1 MNARESEMQ
10 AELADVSGNGK
21 EVSGPMVVNDE
32 LWPDRRYAWYVLSI
46 LLLAYIFSFI
56 DRIIFGVLIIPIQA
70 DLGLSD
76 SQMGTL
82 HGLAFAIAYAFCGL
96 PIGYL
101 ADRYRRRSIA
111 ACGIALWSL
120 ATAACGL
127 AGSYGALFAGRAGVG
142 VGESA
147 LNPTATSMIADY
159 FPPQS
164 RARAYGIFAAGASI
178 GTVVAYLLGGFLFG
192 MFTKAGDMVL
202 PFIGTVK
209 PWQVTFVSVGVPGLV
224 ISLLVFLTVR
234 EPDRKGLLTTRVDPG
249 EKRAL
254 LIRFLRGNWGLYV
267 ALYIGVAFAAISGYS
282 LISWLPTFMFR
293 IHEWSTSQTSVVFGL
308 TGGICGLITAIL
320 SGPLIEKLRR
330 MGRIDAPLI
339 ICAIGGTG
347 CAIFG
352 GIAPLMP
359 SPELSMVAFTLA
371 QISVTLP
378 LAGAFSCLVQVTPN
392 EARATIMAGYYLV
405 VGLLAAGGGPAMV
418 GIITDKVMGGPSG
431 IGYSM
436 ATVTGFFGVVGATI
450 LFATMPRF
458 RRAAADAAGWEAA
471 G

>member
-1 MNARESEMQ
+1 MRSELIESNASRG
-10 AELADVSGNGK
+10 DVPSL
-21 EVSGPMVVNDE
+21 SIVNDDV
-32 LWPDRRYAWYVLSI
+32 WPSRRYAWYVLSI
-46 LLLAYIFSFI
+46 LLLAYIFSFV

-76 SQMGTL
+76 SQMGIL
-82 HGLAFAIAYAFCGL
+82 HGLAFAVAYALCGL

-111 ACGIALWSL
+111 AFGIALWSL

-127 AGSYGALFAGRAGVG
+127 AGSYGALFAGRTGVG

-147 LNPTATSMIADY
+147 LNPTATSLIADY
-159 FPPQS
+159 FPQNS

-178 GTVVAYLLGGFLFG
+178 GTVVAYLLGGFLYAVFSNIG
-192 MFTKAGDMVL
+192 EMAIPV
-202 PFIGTVK
+202 IGTVK
-209 PWQVTFVSVGVPGLV
+209 PWQATFVAVGLPGLA
-224 ISLLVFLTVR
+224 ISLLVILTVR
-234 EPDRKGLLTTRVDPG
+234 EPTRKGLLTAQVDPND
-249 EKRAL
+249 KRAA
-254 LIRFLRGNWGLYV
+254 LIKFLRANWGLYI
-267 ALYIGVAFAAISGYS
+267 ALYVGVAFAAVSGYS

-308 TGGICGLITAIL
+308 TGGIGGLITAIS

-330 MGRIDAPLI
+330 MGRVDAPLLV
-339 ICAIGGTG
+339 CAVGGTG

-359 SPELSMVAFTLA
+359 TPQLSMVAFTLA

-378 LAGAFSCLVQVTPN
+378 LAGAFSCLVQITPN
-392 EARATIMAGYYLV
+392 EARATVMSGYYLV
-405 VGLLAAGGGPAMV
+405 VGLLAAGGGPAIV
-418 GIITDKVMGGPSG
+418 GIITDKIMGGPSG

-436 ATVTGFFGVVGATI
+436 ACVTGFFGVAGASI
-450 LFATMPRF
+450 LFAAMPRF
-458 RRAAADAAGWEAA
+458 KRAAAAALDWEPSK
-471 G
+471 

>member
-1 MNARESEMQ
+1 MR
-10 AELADVSGNGK
+10 ADLTDSSKIGDDVPASVVADD
-21 EVSGPMVVNDE
+21 EV
-32 LWPDRRYAWYVLSI
+32 WPSRRYAWYVLSI
-46 LLLAYIFSFI
+46 LLLAYIFSFV

-70 DLGLSD
+70 DLELSD
-76 SQMGTL
+76 SQMGIL
-82 HGLAFAIAYAFCGL
+82 HGLAFAVAYALCGL

-111 ACGIALWSL
+111 AFGIALWSL

-127 AGSYGALFAGRAGVG
+127 AGSYGALFAGRTGVG

-147 LNPTATSMIADY
+147 LNPTATSLIADY
-159 FPPQS
+159 FPQHS

-178 GTVVAYLLGGFLFG
+178 GTVVAYLLGGFLFAVFSDIG
-192 MFTKAGDMVL
+192 EMTVPL
-202 PFIGTVK
+202 IGTLR
-209 PWQVTFVSVGVPGLV
+209 PWQATFIAVGLPGLA
-224 ISLLVFLTVR
+224 ISLLVILTVQ
-234 EPDRKGLLTTRVDPG
+234 EPTRKGLLAGQVAPA
-249 EKRAL
+249 EKRAA
-254 LIRFLRGNWGLYV
+254 LITFLSANWGLYF
-267 ALYIGVAFAAISGYS
+267 ALYVGVAFAAVSGYS

-293 IHEWSTSQTSVVFGL
+293 IHDWSTSQTSVVFGL
-308 TGGICGLITAIL
+308 TGGIGGLIAAIS

-330 MGRIDAPLI
+330 MDRTDAPLL

-359 SPELSMVAFTLA
+359 TPQLSMAAFTLA

-378 LAGAFSCLVQVTPN
+378 LAGAFSSLVQVTPN
-392 EARATIMAGYYLV
+392 EARATVMSGYYLV
-405 VGLLAAGGGPAMV
+405 VGLLAAGGGPAIV
-418 GIITDKVMGGPSG
+418 GIVTDKVMGGPSG

-436 ATVTGFFGVVGATI
+436 ACVTAFFGVVGAAI

-458 RRAAADAAGWEAA
+458 RRAAAAALDWEPSK
-471 G
+471 